1 MNINPL
7 QNRRILLI
15 DDNPAIHEDFRKVLI
30 RASVVP
36 NDLSEQEV
44 ALFGHTTV
52 KYQSPIFEIDSAYQ
66 GQEGLDLVEKSL
78 WEGRPYALAFVDV
91 RMPPGWDGIETT
103 SKIWARYPDLQVV
116 ICTAYS
122 DYSWEEML
130 SILGFS
136 DRLLILKKPFDNIE
150 VLQLA
155 IAMTEKWRL
164 HQQVKLRLDDLERI
178 VQERN
183 LALKAASIDFAREND
198 SDGILTRVSGQ
209 NGEQCPDAQAC

>member
-103 SKIWARYPDLQVV
+103 FKIWARYPDLQVV

-183 LALKAASIDFAREND
+183 LALKAASIDFAHEND